1 MTLLH
6 ASPGNASPPSPV
18 LRDRLPGGTARPPC
32 APCAGVPRRG
42 QRLLS
47 ENASLILSPLSFG
60 SSASPHFVHQG
71 VRRPPS
77 PGSPDLVSGSLPTVS
92 GFLTPCVSG
101 ASPPSAE
108 SLVSLERA
116 ASFSL
121 TPHLNTSV
129 RCCPWSPPSFETFR
143 IYGCP
148 HPRCPS
154 SHFVPSLSHLAHWAN
169 FSLGTPWGGLHVWLP
184 EGQGVPGGLWVLD
197 FNRG

>member
-18 LRDRLPGGTARPPC
+18 LRDRLPGGTARPPRS
-32 APCAGVPRRG
+32 PCTGVPRRG

-60 SSASPHFVHQG
+60 SSASPHFVQQG
-71 VRRPPS
+71 VRSPPP
-77 PGSPDLVSGSLPTVS
+77 PGSPDLVSGSLPTIS
-92 GFLTPCVSG
+92 GFLTPCASG

-108 SLVSLERA
+108 SLMSLEGA

-129 RCCPWSPPSFETFR
+129 RCCPRSPPPLE
-143 IYGCP
+143 
-148 HPRCPS
+148 PS
-154 SHFVPSLSHLAHWAN
+154 VFMDVP
-169 FSLGTPWGGLHVWLP
+169 TPAVPLRTLCLH
-184 EGQGVPGGLWVLD
+184 
-197 FNRG
+197 